1 MSSKKVVLFSTRKI
15 QDEGIFKSFERQKPS
30 NSLLDYFRKANSE
43 SFKNVLKTDEQKE
56 TSRNND
62 ENIREWKN
70 KLKGTLSIFSP
81 KEQTDIRKF
90 FKYDNQ
96 LLNYVKGLEP
106 RDDLMVS
113 IIEKAKKIVEERMHV
128 PNEMKSAKEHNI
140 NYNLPWSANIDAKG
154 RTFGDRVSLFRLLD
168 QDKFAVYAVW
178 PLTESC
184 AGKSEDSSW
193 VKALTQAVLEMESD
207 CNEIILWLHDNDLEE
222 TKQSTFHVVFYR
234 QNVEID
240 NNKTLCCS
248 LGVFQHPDKEFV
260 NVLFA
265 NSDRAESIYNMVD
278 TTFGKITKMVECN
291 KENRLAKEY
300 SSKTPSACDVK
311 IC

>member
-106 RDDLMVS
+106 RDDSMVS

-154 RTFGDRVSLFRLLD
+154 RTFGDRVSLFKLPD
-168 QDKFAVYAVW
+168 QDEFAVYAVW
-178 PLTESC
+178 PLTEPC
-184 AGKSEDSSW
+184 DGDSW
-193 VKALTQAVLEMESD
+193 VEALTQAVIELEPS
-207 CNEIILWLHDNDLEE
+207 CNEIILWLHDNDFEE
-222 TKQSTFHVVFYR
+222 TKQSTFCVLYYQKKVD
-234 QNVEID
+234 ID
-240 NNKTLCCS
+240 DNKSICRS
-248 LGVFQHPDKEFV
+248 LGVFQHPDKEFI

-265 NSDRAESIYNMVD
+265 KSDKAKSIYNAVN
-278 TTFGKITKMVECN
+278 TTFGKIQKMLECN
-291 KENRLAKEY
+291 TENRPAEVY
-300 SSKTPSACDVK
+300 SSKTPNESNGKKC
-311 IC
+311 